1 MRITEWTF
9 KKIEEKKG
17 QSNKIEKKMGGGYI
31 NGRKDD
37 KRARKRGNKMEET
50 KERKGNHDSVYT
62 EEATCP
68 GSIHIILV

>member
-1 MRITEWTF
+1 
-9 KKIEEKKG
+9 
-17 QSNKIEKKMGGGYI
+17 
-31 NGRKDD
+31 
-37 KRARKRGNKMEET
+37 MEET